1 MKEGCSVKYPSV
13 CSNFIHDVLNQSFW
27 ERQAI
32 TWSHDGGDS
41 SSIHFQTK
49 QAETRN
55 GGEIFLFSEIL
66 VYFLIF
72 VLVGWMDG
80 WTEEKVVNFPLTF
93 SRLYL
98 FSSKNISLLKWKK
111 SRS

>member
-1 MKEGCSVKYPSV
+1 MDTMKEGWYSVKYPSV

-49 QAETRN
+49 QAESRN
-55 GGEIFLFSEIL
+55 GGGEIFLFSEIL

-72 VLVGWMDG
+72 VLVGWLDRRKSC
-80 WTEEKVVNFPLTF
+80 EFSLNIFPCVSF
-93 SRLYL
+93 Q
-98 FSSKNISLLKWKK
+98 
-111 SRS
+111 